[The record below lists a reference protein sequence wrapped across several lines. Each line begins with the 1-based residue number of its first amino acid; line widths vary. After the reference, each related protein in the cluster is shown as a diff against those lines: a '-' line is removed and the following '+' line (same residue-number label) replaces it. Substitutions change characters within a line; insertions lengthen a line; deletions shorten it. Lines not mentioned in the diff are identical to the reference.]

1 MKRSRLVLGSALS
14 IGLAGCPDTNV
25 LDDAGPVGTDTGV
38 DSTDAWVV
46 PTDASE
52 DAFSAPVD
60 VGVDA
65 LARDDAGPVPV
76 PGDVDLLFVVDN
88 SGSMAEEQANLIA
101 ELPRLVRVLATGDV
115 NGDGAADF
123 MPPES
128 LHVGFVSTDMGAGPS
143 RGVPT
148 CAAGLGDDGI
158 LRSRSRVTTAPCMA
172 TYPSGVFEF
181 ARTDD
186 ASAFAATLG
195 CVADLGTGGC
205 GFEQQLEAG
214 LKAVTPSAARPWTAP
229 GYEPP
234 RFSDGSGVTDVL
246 PGHGESA
253 NAGFLRP
260 DSLFGVVFVTDE
272 EDCSVIDYGLFE
284 TGNPR
289 YMSVP
294 LNLRCNTFGD
304 PAMGVVHPVQRYI
317 DGFLGL
323 RRAPANLV
331 FSAIVGIPPE
341 TEAAAAAGDFATVLS
356 NPNMIPRPNA
366 MGTNLEPSC
375 SSANGVAYPPI
386 RLVQVA
392 AGLRFEG
399 ANVTVSSICTSS
411 FASAIDG
418 IVARLAERS

>member
-1 MKRSRLVLGSALS
+1 
-14 IGLAGCPDTNV
+14 
-25 LDDAGPVGTDTGV
+25 
-38 DSTDAWVV
+38 
-46 PTDASE
+46 
-52 DAFSAPVD
+52 
-60 VGVDA
+60 
-65 LARDDAGPVPV
+65 
-76 PGDVDLLFVVDN
+76 
-88 SGSMAEEQANLIA
+88 
-101 ELPRLVRVLATGDV
+101 
-115 NGDGAADF
+115 
-123 MPPES
+123 
-128 LHVGFVSTDMGAGPS
+128 
-143 RGVPT
+143 
-148 CAAGLGDDGI
+148 
-158 LRSRSRVTTAPCMA
+158 
-172 TYPSGVFEF
+172 
-181 ARTDD
+181 
-186 ASAFAATLG
+186 
-195 CVADLGTGGC
+195 
-205 GFEQQLEAG
+205 
-214 LKAVTPSAARPWTAP
+214 
-229 GYEPP
+229 
-234 RFSDGSGVTDVL
+234 
-246 PGHGESA
+246 
-253 NAGFLRP
+253 
-260 DSLFGVVFVTDE
+260 
-272 EDCSVIDYGLFE
+272 VIDYGLFE

-418 IVARLAERS
+418 IVARLAERP